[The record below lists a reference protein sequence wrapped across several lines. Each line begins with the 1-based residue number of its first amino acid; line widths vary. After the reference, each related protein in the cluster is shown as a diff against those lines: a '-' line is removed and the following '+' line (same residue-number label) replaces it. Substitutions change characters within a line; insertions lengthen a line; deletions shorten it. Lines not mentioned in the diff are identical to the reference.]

1 MIDTKLF
8 DEIASR
14 WSRGLPPER
23 LMKIKETATTYMG
36 IIVEEVTLLKT
47 NETIP
52 SFRDAILGTNS
63 DDDDDGFI

>member
-8 DEIASR
+8 DEISSR

-23 LMKIKETATTYMG
+23 LIRIAQTASTDMR
-36 IIVEEVTLLKT
+36 IITGEVALLKA

-52 SFRDAILGTNS
+52 SFRDAILGTDS
-63 DDDDDGFI
+63 DDDDGFI